1 MSKLIVEQLIQVVK
15 LPRMESELEYVMNR
29 FQKIL
34 KLPYCVCAVGG
45 THVPWKYSPA
55 TQYSDYRCCKGFTS
69 FVFFAVSDSRRR
81 FLYAEAGYP
90 GIMGDST
97 IFEVSKLKSMIEK
110 GEWLGEDISS
120 LKIGEVNV
128 RPYLIGDCVLTLNT
142 NMVKTS
148 IVRQQ
153 RENSDLKLF
162 EKHAAAA
169 RKPIECAFEI
179 LKIDLLF

>member
-69 FVFFAVSDSRRR
+69 FVFLQCLTHDEDFYMLR
-81 FLYAEAGYP
+81 
-90 GIMGDST
+90 
-97 IFEVSKLKSMIEK
+97 
-110 GEWLGEDISS
+110 LGTQE
-120 LKIGEVNV
+120 
-128 RPYLIGDCVLTLNT
+128 
-142 NMVKTS
+142 
-148 IVRQQ
+148 
-153 RENSDLKLF
+153 
-162 EKHAAAA
+162 
-169 RKPIECAFEI
+169 
-179 LKIDLLF
+179 